1 MKTASEKGKERE
13 GGGER
18 GESEGGR
25 ERGRERE
32 REREGGRERGREGGE
47 RERVLTSFSRPFLQH
62 PSENYKACPSIC
74 IETVAHHTC
83 DKLSEER
90 EWALH

>member
-1 MKTASEKGKERE
+1 MREGKRERE
-13 GGGER
+13 GER
-18 GESEGGR
+18 EGRGRGR
-25 ERGRERE
+25 ERGEKERGREGK
-32 REREGGRERGREGGE
+32 REREGGREGGRV
-47 RERVLTSFSRPFLQH
+47 RERVLTSFSKPSLQH

>member
-1 MKTASEKGKERE
+1 MRERKRERE
-13 GGGER
+13 GER
-18 GESEGGR
+18 EGRGRGR
-25 ERGRERE
+25 ERGEKERGREGK
-32 REREGGRERGREGGE
+32 REREGGREGGRG
-47 RERVLTSFSRPFLQH
+47 RERVLTSFSKPSLQH

>member
-1 MKTASEKGKERE
+1 MREGKRERGEGGGEREGGEREGERGKERE
-13 GGGER
+13 GGRE
-18 GESEGGR
+18 EG
-25 ERGRERE
+25 
-32 REREGGRERGREGGE
+32 REGGREGGRV
-47 RERVLTSFSRPFLQH
+47 RERVLTSFSKPSLQH

>member
-1 MKTASEKGKERE
+1 MRE
-13 GGGER
+13 GKRGREGER
-18 GESEGGR
+18 GERVREGERETERQR
-25 ERGRERE
+25 ERDRER
-32 REREGGRERGREGGE
+32 E
-47 RERVLTSFSRPFLQH
+47 RERVLTSFSKPSLQH

>member
-1 MKTASEKGKERE
+1 MRE
-13 GGGER
+13 GKRER
-18 GESEGGR
+18 GG

-32 REREGGRERGREGGE
+32 GGRGREGEREGERGRGREGGREGE
-47 RERVLTSFSRPFLQH
+47 RERVLTSFSKPSLQH

>member
-1 MKTASEKGKERE
+1 M
-13 GGGER
+13 
-18 GESEGGR
+18 
-25 ERGRERE
+25 
-32 REREGGRERGREGGE
+32 REREGGREREGERGRGREGGGEGEGGRE
-47 RERVLTSFSRPFLQH
+47 RGRKGGRGEGGRRGRVLTSFSKPSLRH

-74 IETVAHHTC
+74 IEMVAHHTC

>member
-1 MKTASEKGKERE
+1 MREGKRERE
-13 GGGER
+13 GGREGGRER
-18 GESEGGR
+18 EGEGGR
-25 ERGRERE
+25 ERGRGRE
-32 REREGGRERGREGGE
+32 GEGGREAGRE
-47 RERVLTSFSRPFLQH
+47 RERVLTSFSKPSLQH

>member
-1 MKTASEKGKERE
+1 M
-13 GGGER
+13 
-18 GESEGGR
+18 SEGGSEGKR
-25 ERGRERE
+25 EKGRD
-32 REREGGRERGREGGE
+32 GGREG
-47 RERVLTSFSRPFLQH
+47 RERVLTSFSKPSLQH

-90 EWALH
+90 EWALHLVPWLCTN